1 MTRNTPAI
9 FLVAVLTS
17 MAVPAFAQSANA
29 VVGEK
34 QDSGLGSLPHHS
46 KWPQAWSGKPKSVVS
61 SRVEGESLD
70 DRLGELPPY
79 RLWVDR
85 SGKDPMG
92 TNTAA
97 SFRLA
102 SAKSAGKPSAVT
114 VQASN

>member
-1 MTRNTPAI
+1 MTRHTPAF

-17 MAVPAFAQSANA
+17 LAGPAFAQPASV

-34 QDSGLGSLPHHS
+34 QDSGLGSLPHYS
-46 KWPQAWSGKPKSVVS
+46 KWTLSWAGKPTPVVS
-61 SRVEGESLD
+61 ARLEGESLD
-70 DRLGELPPY
+70 DWLGELPHY

-102 SAKSAGKPSAVT
+102 SAKSAPKPSAVT